1 MLETMLAVCLGLSA
15 GLTSVVL
22 VPHTGFQGAPPQRPP
37 QGNGVS
43 LRTRPPENML
53 CSFHRST
60 TSFSGPRR
68 LGRLYQGRATPLH
81 IKRWTN
87 KHQII

>member
-1 MLETMLAVCLGLSA
+1 MLETVLAVCLGLSA

-22 VPHTGFQGAPPQRPP
+22 VPHTGSQGAPPQRPP
-37 QGNGVS
+37 QGNGVVS
-43 LRTRPPENML
+43 ELVLQRTCCAR
-53 CSFHRST
+53 STARQHRSQVH
-60 TSFSGPRR
+60 FE

>member
-37 QGNGVS
+37 QGNGVVS
-43 LRTRPPENML
+43 ELVLQRT
-53 CSFHRST
+53 CCARST
-60 TSFSGPRR
+60 ARQHRFSGPRR
-68 LGRLYQGRATPLH
+68 LGRPYQGRATPLH